1 MSMIS
6 GKKFISPGSWFSMV
20 YPIKWSEFEDSE
32 GTFLFYD
39 PVNWNGNFRISAYK
53 KDAKLSGAQSYGKD
67 SVQQELKNNPLATMV
82 KVGQYDCAYS
92 KEMSVE
98 QEQYYVSHSWTVDG
112 GNIVFE
118 CSFTT
123 AKGKDAA
130 PAIKIIESLDVRID
144 GKKYP
149 AELIPIRVSE
159 IAVVDEAYEWTVS
172 TVKKQLK
179 KDFQGIEEDL
189 PKLQTVV
196 ESGTIGAKQRDAWLA
211 IGITICVI
219 LANEI
224 EGFEWQTLMDG
235 NRETPV
241 LVYNRTEGMV
251 DPMRLVWSKIKAGE
265 SCNVV
270 TEYNEVVEGL

>member
-1 MSMIS
+1 MSMTS
-6 GKKFISPGSWFSMV
+6 GKKFISPGSWFSMM
-20 YPIKWSEFEDSE
+20 YPAKWSEFEDSE

-53 KDAKLSGAQSYGKD
+53 KDAKFADAQRYGSD
-67 SVQQELKNNPLATMV
+67 TLQQELKNNSLATLI
-82 KVGQYDCAYS
+82 KIGKYDCAYS
-92 KEMSVE
+92 KEMFVE
-98 QEQYYVSHSWTVDG
+98 QEQYYVSHIWVVDG
-112 GNIVFE
+112 GNISFE

-123 AKGKDAA
+123 AKGADAA
-130 PAIKIIESLDVRID
+130 PAIKIIESLSIRID
-144 GKKYP
+144 GEKYP

-179 KDFQGIEEDL
+179 KDFQGTEDDL
-189 PKLQTVV
+189 SKLQTVI
-196 ESGTIGAKQRDAWLA
+196 ESGSITPKQRDSWLA
-211 IGITICVI
+211 IGITACVI

-241 LVYNRTEGMV
+241 LVYNRTESMV
-251 DPMRLVWSKIKAGE
+251 DPMRLVWSKIKGGE
-265 SCNVV
+265 SCDIVA
-270 TEYNEVVEGL
+270 EYKEIVEGL